1 MPADDAVFTVSNADE
16 KDAGQLLFPHH
27 LDHLLKSAIPR
38 DFILQRGYRTV
49 TDRRQLEALGFSK
62 QQCRVP
68 GILIPL
74 HRVNGDGI
82 VAYQFRPD
90 IPRLNNRGRPIKYET
105 QAGAINRID
114 CPPSCRDGLAN
125 PGIDLLVTEGL
136 KKADAMASQGECVIA
151 LTGIWN
157 WRARNQFGGVTVSP
171 DFDHIALN
179 GRPVLLVPDSD
190 YATNPGVAQ
199 AARRL
204 AAILKGKKATV
215 SVVLLPPTD
224 NGEKTGADDFL
235 ARGHTMEQL
244 KALAVPFEETE
255 KGPEPK
261 DMERSFFYLKNRI
274 YLEVRRYDGEYGFAC
289 LDEQKQV
296 KVTNEIGFQGQV
308 IKPRPL
314 PEIEGRPLPIVGLP
328 DENVKECRL
337 FSPDELKDEITRHL
351 STYVDLPDND
361 LELSVYYIIFT
372 WFYSK
377 VDTLGYLRFLA
388 DTGKG
393 KSRVQKVVGD
403 ISFYPVFASGAST
416 FSGIARLNNLWRG
429 TLIMDEADTKGDK
442 EHQFVKYLNLGFERG
457 KYYVLSD
464 KQNPR
469 VQDFFDPFSP
479 KILAMRQPFN
489 DNATEA
495 RLLSISPHETSNPNI
510 PIILPEKYYIE
521 ARRLRNEMALFTL
534 HHFDDI
540 NPQRL
545 MTFSDLSIEPR
556 LKQLAMPLSIV
567 FQLWPAGEEMF
578 RDYLLSRQK
587 EIRRVRSMSWEGTL
601 VNLLTSFAAGDQEM
615 GIESSEYFDPEK
627 KSLVAV
633 TPSMIS
639 QQLKTSVKAVTQGLL
654 SVGVQIE
661 KRWVTVHKDGKET
674 RKQVRAYVIPDSRTW
689 REILSRYYFAEE
701 GENELEIPEVI
712 KSTKF
717 TVWKEASQVSQVSQ
731 TKEENGNPV
740 TLVTDVTVNSARP
753 NEVSNKPDHC
763 CYACKSDKWWYSPAT
778 GWLCGTCHP
787 NPNRDKEQTIG

>member
-1 MPADDAVFTVSNADE
+1 MPVDVTAATMHNADE
-16 KDAGQLLFPHH
+16 KDDDSLLFPSH
-27 LDHLLKSAIPR
+27 LDHLLQSAIPR
-38 DFILQRGYRTV
+38 NFILQRGYRTV
-49 TDRRQLEALGFSK
+49 TDRRQLEALGFKK

-74 HRVNGDGI
+74 HGVNGDGI
-82 VAYQFRPD
+82 VGYQFRPD
-90 IPRLNNRGRPIKYET
+90 VPRLNNRGKPIKYET
-105 QAGAINRID
+105 PAGATNRID

-125 PGIDLLVTEGL
+125 PEIDLLVTEGL
-136 KKADAMASQGECVIA
+136 KKADAIASQGECVISM
-151 LTGIWN
+151 TGIWN
-157 WRARNQFGGVTVSP
+157 WKARNQFGGVVVSP

-179 GRPVLLVPDSD
+179 GRSVFIVPDSD

-204 AAILKGKKATV
+204 AAVLRGKKAVV
-215 SVVLLPPTD
+215 SIILLPPGN

-235 ARGHTMEQL
+235 ARGHTIAQL
-244 KALAVPFEETE
+244 KGLAVPFDETE
-255 KGPEPK
+255 PGPEPK
-261 DMERSFFYLKNRI
+261 NLERSFLYLKNRL
-274 YLEVRRYDGEYGFAC
+274 YLEVRKYDGEYGFAC

-296 KVTNEIGFQGQV
+296 KVVNEIGLQGQTV
-308 IKPRPL
+308 KPRPL
-314 PEIEGRPLPIVGLP
+314 PEIESKPLPIVGLP
-328 DENVKECRL
+328 DESIKECRL
-337 FSPDELKDEITRHL
+337 LSPDELKDRITGHL
-351 STYVDLPDND
+351 STYVDLPDSD

-510 PIILPEKYYIE
+510 PIILPEKYYAE
-521 ARRLRNEMALFTL
+521 ARRLRNEMTLFTM

-540 NPQRL
+540 NPQKL
-545 MTFSDLSIEPR
+545 MSFNDLPIEPR

-567 FQLWPAGEEMF
+567 FQLWPSGEEMF

-627 KSLVAV
+627 KSLAAV

-661 KRWVTVHKDGKET
+661 KRWVTVHKEGKEI

-701 GENELEIPEVI
+701 GESELKIPEVI

-731 TKEENGNPV
+731 NKEESSQSV

-753 NEVSNKPDHC
+753 NEVSNKPDHH
-763 CYACKSDKWWYSPAT
+763 CYTCGSNNWWHSPAT

-787 NPNRDKEQTIG
+787 APNKGK

>member
-1 MPADDAVFTVSNADE
+1 MPADVTLAAISNAGEEDV
-16 KDAGQLLFPHH
+16 GSLLLPYH
-27 LDHLLKSAIPR
+27 LDHLLHSAITK
-38 DFILQRGYRTV
+38 DFVLQRGYRTV
-49 TDRRQLEALGFSK
+49 TDRKHLEALGFRK

-74 HRVNGDGI
+74 HGVNGDGI
-82 VAYQFRPD
+82 VGYQFRPD
-90 IPRLNNRGRPIKYET
+90 SPRLNSRGKPIKYET
-105 QAGAINRID
+105 PAGATNRID
-114 CPPSCRDGLAN
+114 CPPSCREGLAD
-125 PGIDLLVTEGL
+125 PKIDLLVTEGL

-151 LTGIWN
+151 LSGIWN
-157 WRARNQFGGVTVSP
+157 WRARNQFGGITISP
-171 DFDHIALN
+171 DFDYIAFN
-179 GRPVLLVPDSD
+179 GRPVLLIPDSD

-199 AARRL
+199 AVRRL
-204 AAILKGKKATV
+204 AAALKRKKAMV
-215 SVVLLPPTD
+215 SVVLLPPGD
-224 NGEKTGADDFL
+224 IGEKTGADDFL
-235 ARGHTMEQL
+235 ARGRTTAQL
-244 KALAVPFEETE
+244 KALAIPFEETE
-255 KGPEPK
+255 SGPEPK
-261 DMERSFFYLKNRI
+261 NMERSFLYLRNRL
-274 YLEVRRYDGEYGFAC
+274 YLEVRRYGGEYGFAC

-296 KVTNEIGFQGQV
+296 KVIDEIAFQGQF
-308 IKPRPL
+308 IKPRSL
-314 PEIEGRPLPIVGLP
+314 PEIESKPLDIVGLP
-328 DENVKECRL
+328 DESIKECRL
-337 FSPDELKDEITRHL
+337 LSPDELKDKITRHL
-351 STYVDLPDND
+351 STYVDLPDHD

-372 WFYSK
+372 WFYLK
-377 VDTLGYLRFLA
+377 IDTLGYLRFLA

-495 RLLSISPHETSNPNI
+495 RLLSISPHETSNQNI
-510 PIILPEKYYIE
+510 PIILPKKYYTE
-521 ARRLRNEMALFTL
+521 AKHLRNEMALFTL
-534 HHFDDI
+534 HHFDEI
-540 NPQRL
+540 NPQKL
-545 MTFSDLSIEPR
+545 ITFNDLPIESR

-567 FQLWPAGEEMF
+567 FQLWPSGEEMF

-601 VNLLTSFAAGDQEM
+601 TNLLISFAAGDQEM
-615 GIESSEYFDPEK
+615 GVESSEYFDPEK
-627 KSLVAV
+627 KRLTAV

-661 KRWVTVHKDGKET
+661 KRWVTVHKEGKEI

-689 REILSRYYFAEE
+689 QEIMSRYYFTEE
-701 GENELEIPEVI
+701 GESEIEIPEVI
-712 KSTKF
+712 KSVRF
-717 TVWKEASQVSQVSQ
+717 TVWKEPSQVSQVSQ
-731 TKEENGNPV
+731 TNEETGNPV
-740 TLVTDVTVNSARP
+740 TLVTDVTVNSARSSG
-753 NEVSNKPDHC
+753 VSNKPNHP
-763 CYACKSDKWWYSPAT
+763 CYTCKSNNWWYSPAT

-787 NPNRDKEQTIG
+787 APNTGK